1 MKSIILAV
9 VSVLCLVIN
18 VTAQTK
24 STKKSG
30 FDFGL
35 YGGIN
40 YNFHSPS
47 FPIDSGTGNAAPLSK
62 DIIFNT
68 NNTSLSFHG
77 GLSLIMIFHLDLLY
91 QDALEYRA

>member
-1 MKSIILAV
+1 MKSIILAI

-24 STKKSG
+24 SSKNSG

-40 YNFHSPS
+40 YNFHTLI
-47 FPIDSGTGNAAPLSK
+47 FQLIAAQGML
-62 DIIFNT
+62 
-68 NNTSLSFHG
+68 H
-77 GLSLIMIFHLDLLY
+77 H
-91 QDALEYRA
+91 